1 MRIATSPGPDAMM
14 DPAGGVRVDHG
25 DPMRLEEGLHDI
37 RLEFEIR
44 SYDDLARASNAG
56 LAGGQPCIRLYWSS
70 EQFLREVVPATR
82 LVAAE

>member
-1 MRIATSPGPDAMM
+1 M